1 MPSIPLLLALALTNA
16 ALAFGAMYLA
26 AGRAEAAVASILAGG
41 QPFVLAQAGWTLFG
55 ERPSERTVTGLAVAM
70 IGVVPGASPDRGP
83 AAARRVSQAC
93 LISRSAI
100 TRRLW

>member
-1 MPSIPLLLALALTNA
+1 
-16 ALAFGAMYLA
+16 MYLA

-41 QPFVLAQAGWTLFG
+41 QPLVLALAGWTLFG
-55 ERPSERTVTGLAVAM
+55 ERPSGR
-70 IGVVPGASPDRGP
+70 PDRGP